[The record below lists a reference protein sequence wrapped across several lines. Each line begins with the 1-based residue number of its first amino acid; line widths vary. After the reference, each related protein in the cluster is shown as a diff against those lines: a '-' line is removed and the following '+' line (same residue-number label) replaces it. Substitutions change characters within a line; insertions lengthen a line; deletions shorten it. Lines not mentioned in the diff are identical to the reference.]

1 MNKRGQFYLIAAIL
15 IVIGVSSI
23 VAVSNYASTPTTPP
37 AINSLSSDLSV
48 EGPKIIDYGVY
59 SQNNVNKL
67 LNNFTSNDFA
77 PYFLK
82 ETDNS
87 NVVFIYGN
95 KTNLYAV
102 QYNLASKGTIS
113 ATIGGVTTW
122 DTLGVYAQN
131 ITVIP
136 SGNFLNVTLLNK
148 TFPFQLQDNELFY
161 FIMVEQKQG
170 ETYVKKNN

>member
-59 SQNNVNKL
+59 SQNNVNK
-67 LNNFTSNDFA
+67 FA